1 MPSYSEIDVF
11 YSKLWC
17 RIPWEDLSVKQFDRL
32 AHKNL
37 NDHIFSGDLQA
48 SYLTISMIFL
58 FVANFA
64 YGWGPIVGETQGTHK
79 LRSN

>member
-1 MPSYSEIDVF
+1 MFFTANYDG
-11 YSKLWC
+11 
-17 RIPWEDLSVKQFDRL
+17 IPWEDLSVKQFDRL

-37 NDHIFSGDLQA
+37 NDHIFSGDLQT